1 MTFHS
6 HSACA
11 FIFIAA
17 CGLPVQAQEQPVPA
31 AEDPQPA
38 ANSAGEAATV
48 DAQAIS
54 NFAAALTGAAGVD
67 DPDNSKIAPLNP
79 NESPEVALDPN
90 DPAASPAARLAP
102 EPAEDM
108 MDMAAV
114 IALVRQQ
121 QAQLAQQQQMLAD
134 QSRQL
139 KNLRGELDSLRQPGL
154 AAREVQIGGNL
165 DHDSRPIEMVDQA
178 VPAET
183 DDGDATPA
191 DHAQGQQVALA
202 PGEEKTRQELKD
214 ETSDMVAKAQADDPT
229 AQILTKFPG
238 AWRLPGTR
246 AALAVGGYVKSTLVY
261 NQDPLEITDR
271 FIVGS
276 IPVDSSS
283 VDNIEAESSITASQ
297 SRLNFDLR
305 EPTEVGILRAFIEGD
320 FASDNDTFRL
330 RHAFGQWN
338 RVLAGKTWSAFVDT
352 KATPEEVDFEGLNG
366 RVNVRQS
373 QMRFSPQIGE
383 KFEFQFSLEDPN
395 PKIQNGN
402 GVTRTPDFV
411 VSGRFQPN
419 ERLHTKVAILGRQ
432 IRAQQTI
439 DGLGL
444 SGVEKQYGWGLT
456 VSGRYTTPRID
467 ERDSLLFQLNAGKG
481 IGRYVNDLA
490 SVGNYDGI
498 FNPNTGD
505 LELFDVVSGYLSL
518 QHWWG
523 VTSRSN
529 FTLGYVELENPGF
542 VEGDAY
548 KRTIRGSANLF
559 WTPTPRI
566 DIGVEFLFGR
576 RENQDG
582 EQGDASQLQMAA
594 RYRFR

>member
-1 MTFHS
+1 
-6 HSACA
+6 
-11 FIFIAA
+11 
-17 CGLPVQAQEQPVPA
+17 
-31 AEDPQPA
+31 
-38 ANSAGEAATV
+38 
-48 DAQAIS
+48 
-54 NFAAALTGAAGVD
+54 
-67 DPDNSKIAPLNP
+67 
-79 NESPEVALDPN
+79 
-90 DPAASPAARLAP
+90 
-102 EPAEDM
+102 
-108 MDMAAV
+108 
-114 IALVRQQ
+114 
-121 QAQLAQQQQMLAD
+121 
-134 QSRQL
+134 
-139 KNLRGELDSLRQPGL
+139 
-154 AAREVQIGGNL
+154 
-165 DHDSRPIEMVDQA
+165 
-178 VPAET
+178 
-183 DDGDATPA
+183 
-191 DHAQGQQVALA
+191 
-202 PGEEKTRQELKD
+202 
-214 ETSDMVAKAQADDPT
+214 
-229 AQILTKFPG
+229 
-238 AWRLPGTR
+238 
-246 AALAVGGYVKSTLVY
+246 
-261 NQDPLEITDR
+261 
-271 FIVGS
+271 
-276 IPVDSSS
+276 
-283 VDNIEAESSITASQ
+283 
-297 SRLNFDLR
+297 
-305 EPTEVGILRAFIEGD
+305 
-320 FASDNDTFRL
+320 
-330 RHAFGQWN
+330 
-338 RVLAGKTWSAFVDT
+338 VLAGKTWSAFVDT

>member
-1 MTFHS
+1 
-6 HSACA
+6 
-11 FIFIAA
+11 
-17 CGLPVQAQEQPVPA
+17 
-31 AEDPQPA
+31 
-38 ANSAGEAATV
+38 
-48 DAQAIS
+48 
-54 NFAAALTGAAGVD
+54 
-67 DPDNSKIAPLNP
+67 
-79 NESPEVALDPN
+79 
-90 DPAASPAARLAP
+90 
-102 EPAEDM
+102 
-108 MDMAAV
+108 
-114 IALVRQQ
+114 
-121 QAQLAQQQQMLAD
+121 
-134 QSRQL
+134 
-139 KNLRGELDSLRQPGL
+139 
-154 AAREVQIGGNL
+154 VQIGGNL

-229 AQILTKFPG
+229 AQILTNFPG

-373 QMRFSPQIGE
+373 QVRFSPQIGE